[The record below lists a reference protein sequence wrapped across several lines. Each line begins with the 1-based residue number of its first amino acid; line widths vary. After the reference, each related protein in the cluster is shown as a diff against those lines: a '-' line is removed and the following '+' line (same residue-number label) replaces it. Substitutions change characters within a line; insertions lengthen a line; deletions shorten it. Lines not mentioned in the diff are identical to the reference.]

1 MAEPPAAAQR
11 HVHAF
16 ADDALAEH
24 DAVGLAAELSAG
36 RVSRR
41 EVVDAAI
48 ARTQRLDPVLAG
60 LACEDFERAR
70 QQAAGGRRE
79 GFFSGIPTFVK
90 DNVDVAG
97 LPTQQGTRA
106 FEALPVDRHGDWA
119 EAFLGTGLVSL
130 GKTRLSEFGFSASA
144 EFRDAEPVR
153 NPWDTSCTSGASSAG
168 SAVFVAAGAVPLAHA
183 NDGGG
188 SIRIPAACNGLV
200 GLKPTRGRTPGDRM
214 TRRLPVRI
222 VADGVLTRSVRDT
235 AAFLREIERSRPNL
249 SLPPIG
255 DIRGPGRKRL
265 RVALSAD
272 SVTGGT
278 TDVETREAV
287 LGTGKLL
294 ESLGHHVEE
303 VAPPV
308 PESFVVDFLD
318 YWSMLAAALTT
329 GGRRQFGPSFD
340 AGRTDNLTRGL
351 ASRARRR
358 LWRLPLVIARLRRS
372 RRITHQLFEKY
383 DVALTPVLARTTP
396 PLGWLD
402 PTQPYEVVIEHLMD
416 WVTFTPLQ
424 NATGEP
430 GISLPTGV
438 DGRGMPIGVQLAS
451 SHGHEAR
458 LLELA
463 YELEAAQPFRRLQ
476 DQV

>member
-1 MAEPPAAAQR
+1 
-11 HVHAF
+11 
-16 ADDALAEH
+16 
-24 DAVGLAAELSAG
+24 
-36 RVSRR
+36 
-41 EVVDAAI
+41 
-48 ARTQRLDPVLAG
+48 
-60 LACEDFERAR
+60 
-70 QQAAGGRRE
+70 
-79 GFFSGIPTFVK
+79 
-90 DNVDVAG
+90 
-97 LPTQQGTRA
+97 
-106 FEALPVDRHGDWA
+106 
-119 EAFLGTGLVSL
+119 
-130 GKTRLSEFGFSASA
+130 
-144 EFRDAEPVR
+144 
-153 NPWDTSCTSGASSAG
+153 
-168 SAVFVAAGAVPLAHA
+168 
-183 NDGGG
+183 
-188 SIRIPAACNGLV
+188 
-200 GLKPTRGRTPGDRM
+200 M

-272 SVTGGT
+272 SVTGGA